1 MKVVSFDYQDRR
13 LVRKFLEFPFKIY
26 KDNQQW
32 VPPLETEA
40 RRMLDPLHN
49 PFFKHSEAQ
58 FMLALD
64 DSGSVQGRLAVLENR
79 KYNQYNHVCTAFF
92 YLFEC
97 QRDFAIA
104 QALFE
109 AAFNWAKHRGLD
121 RIIGPKGFTPLDGFG
136 LLAKGFQHRPALGQ
150 PYNPPYYVQMIE
162 KLGFT
167 CKREM
172 VSGYLGEESHFPSQ
186 IFDLAERIKQRRGL
200 RVSNFKSRRDLRDFV
215 PKIRALYNQTL
226 AGQYGNIPLSEAD
239 AEAMAN
245 QMIWFANPRLIK
257 VVEKDEQP
265 VGFMFAYPDI
275 SAALQRTRGRLFPL
289 GWIDLL
295 LELRRTKWININGA
309 GMLRGYRG
317 LGGTALLF
325 SEMYKSVAD
334 SGYRHADIVQIDIEN
349 ERMQREMSSIGIDF
363 YKTHRLYERELEY

>member
-1 MKVVSFDYQDRR
+1 MKIVSFDYQDRQ
-13 LVRKFLEFPFKIY
+13 LVRQFLKFPFHIY

-32 VPPLETEA
+32 VPPLETDA
-40 RRMLDPLHN
+40 RHMLDPERN
-49 PFFKHSEAQ
+49 PFFNHGEAL
-58 FMLALD
+58 FLLALD
-64 DSGSVQGRLAVLENR
+64 DVGNVHGRLAVLENR
-79 KYNQYNHVCTAFF
+79 KYNQYNHRCTAFF

-97 QRDFAIA
+97 ERDFEVT

-109 AAFNWAKHRGLD
+109 TGFDWAKQRGLD
-121 RIIGPKGFTPLDGFG
+121 TIIGPKGFNPLDGFG
-136 LLAKGFQHRPALGQ
+136 LLVKGFQHRPALGQ

-167 CKREM
+167 SVREM
-172 VSGYLGEESHFPSQ
+172 VSGYLGEESHFPEQ
-186 IFDLAERIKQRRGL
+186 IFKLAERVKRRRSL
-200 RVSNFKSRRDLRDFV
+200 RVSNFKSRRDLRAFV
-215 PKIRALYNQTL
+215 PKIRDLYNQTL
-226 AGQYGNIPLSEAD
+226 ADQFGNIPLSETD
-239 AEAMAN
+239 AKAMAN
-245 QMIWFANPRLIK
+245 QMIWFADPRLIK
-257 VVEKDEQP
+257 VVEKEEEP

-275 SAALQRTRGRLFPL
+275 SAALQRTGGRLFPL

-309 GMLRGYRG
+309 GMVRGYRG

-334 SGYRHADIVQIDIEN
+334 SGYRHADIVQIDIDN

-363 YKTHRLYERELEY
+363 YKMHRLYERELKY